1 MLPIA
6 VLLGGFATRLGELT
20 KGKPKALIKIDGKPF
35 IDFQLNLLKKNGY
48 KKIVFCVSYKSKQI
62 QDYIGDGSKFGL
74 NIQYSFDG
82 DTQLGT
88 GGAIQNA
95 LGLLGEEFAVI
106 YGDSYLPIK
115 FAQVERFFKSSSAL
129 AVMVVYKNEDRF
141 DVSNVKFKSKYQIEY
156 CKSYQSSDMSYIDYG
171 ITYFR
176 ATAFE
181 QNRLGT
187 SYDLA
192 ELCQNLSKQNN
203 IEGFEVYDRF
213 YEIGSTNG
221 IKEFSNYL
229 RKA

>member
-6 VLLGGFATRLGELT
+6 ILLGGFATRLGELT
-20 KGKPKALIKIDGKPF
+20 REKPKALLKIDGKPF

-74 NIQYSFDG
+74 NVQYSFDG
-82 DTQLGT
+82 ETQLGT

-129 AVMVVYKNEDRF
+129 AVMVVYKNENKF
-141 DVSNVKFKSKYQIEY
+141 DISNVKFKAKHQIEY
-156 CKSYQSSDMSYIDYG
+156 CKNYESSDMSYIDYG

-192 ELCQNLSKQNN
+192 ELCQNLSKKNN
-203 IEGFEVYDRF
+203 IEGFEVFDRF

-221 IKEFSNYL
+221 IREFSEFL

>member
-20 KGKPKALIKIDGKPF
+20 KEKPKALIKIGGTPF

-74 NIQYSFDG
+74 NVQYSFDG

-129 AVMVVYKNEDRF
+129 AVMAVYKNEDKF
-141 DVSNVKFKSKYQIEY
+141 DLSNVKFKTKYQIEIR
-156 CKSYQSSDMSYIDYG
+156 KKKK
-171 ITYFR
+171 F
-176 ATAFE
+176 
-181 QNRLGT
+181 
-187 SYDLA
+187 
-192 ELCQNLSKQNN
+192 SKHKK
-203 IEGFEVYDRF
+203 
-213 YEIGSTNG
+213 T
-221 IKEFSNYL
+221 L
-229 RKA
+229 

>member
-20 KGKPKALIKIDGKPF
+20 KEKPKALIKIGGAPF
-35 IDFQLNLLKKNGY
+35 IDYQLNLLKKNGY
-48 KKIVFCVSYKSKQI
+48 EKIVFCVSYKSKQI

-74 NIQYSFDG
+74 NVQYSFDG

-115 FAQVERFFKSSSAL
+115 FVQVERFFKSSNAL

-141 DVSNVKFKSKYQIEY
+141 DVSNVKFKTKYKIEY
-156 CKSYQSSDMSYIDYG
+156 SKSHQSLDMSFIDYG
-171 ITYFR
+171 LTYFR

-203 IEGFEVYDRF
+203 IDGFEVHDRF
-213 YEIGSTNG
+213 YEIGSVNG

>member
-20 KGKPKALIKIDGKPF
+20 KEKPKALIKIGGTPF

-74 NIQYSFDG
+74 NVQYSFDG
-82 DTQLGT
+82 GTQLGT

-129 AVMVVYKNEDRF
+129 AVMAVYKNEDKF
-141 DVSNVKFKSKYQIEY
+141 DVSNVKFKTKYQIEY
-156 CKSYQSSDMSYIDYG
+156 SKSYQSADMSYIDYG

-203 IEGFEVYDRF
+203 IEGFEVHDRF